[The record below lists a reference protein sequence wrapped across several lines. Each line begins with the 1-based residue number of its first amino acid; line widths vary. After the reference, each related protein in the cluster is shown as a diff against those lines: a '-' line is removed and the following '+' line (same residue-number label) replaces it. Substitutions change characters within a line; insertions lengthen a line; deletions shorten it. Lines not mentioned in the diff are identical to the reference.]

1 MMDARLLPYA
11 FARDF
16 ALLAHRNGAADGGA
30 IEVWVS
36 DATAPTAIAEVSRRF
51 GRVKLK
57 SMSREAL
64 ESAIAKAYAGSGGDA
79 AQVIDEYE
87 SDLDLA
93 KLMRDMPAVEDLL
106 ESADDAPVIRMINAL
121 LRIRSRPRHLEVT
134 TGLDEGALLHHERC
148 EIGWILCGKG
158 FYPFQQQVEFF
169 LIELPIK
176 IQAEK
181 IIAEGDLL
189 RHLELLREVVSR

>member
-16 ALLAHRNGAADGGA
+16 ALLAHRNVATEGGA
-30 IEVWVS
+30 VEVWVS
-36 DATAPTAIAEVSRRF
+36 DATTPRAIAEVSRRF

-93 KLMRDMPAVEDLL
+93 KLMRDMPAIEDLL

-121 LRIRSRPRHLEVT
+121 LTQALR
-134 TGLDEGALLHHERC
+134 EGASDIHIEPFEQISVVRFRIDGTLRDVVRPKKALHASLT
-148 EIGWILCGKG
+148 GASDTKNTPLSG
-158 FYPFQQQVEFF
+158 P
-169 LIELPIK
+169 
-176 IQAEK
+176 
-181 IIAEGDLL
+181 
-189 RHLELLREVVSR
+189 VSPGSQEAFS